1 MNPTQQAAPPAP
13 SEETTAQQAPTVGLL
28 EAAIEQTNI
37 TQEERIFEFDTRR
50 SKVLAQSGFF
60 SDASQH
66 AQSMAKMMICR
77 ALGVDPVLNQKEVV
91 IVKGKVSFSA
101 ELCDHLMKLAGYTWK
116 MIVHTDKECSI
127 APYFKGERITQEDG
141 KPVVISF
148 TYADATKAG
157 LTDKQGAAKDQP
169 SMYDKYGRNML
180 ISRCKTNMQRWYAPE
195 ATKGMTV
202 YSIDEMEEI
211 GESDAANAA
220 VMAEGMAA
228 PQIRRKSEVQKE
240 PAHAV
245 QS

>member
-1 MNPTQQAAPPAP
+1 MNPTQAAPPP
-13 SEETTAQQAPTVGLL
+13 PEETVTPQAPTHGLL
-28 EAAIEQTNI
+28 EAAIAQTTINE
-37 TQEERIFEFDTRR
+37 EERIFEFDTRR

-77 ALGVDPVLNQKEVV
+77 ALGVDPVLNQKEVI

-101 ELCDHLMKLAGYTWK
+101 ELCDHLMKLCGYTWK

-141 KPVVISF
+141 KPIVISF
-148 TYADATKAG
+148 TFGDATKAG
-157 LTDKQGAAKDQP
+157 LTDKQGSGKDQP

-202 YSIDEMEEI
+202 YSVDELEEI
-211 GESDAANAA
+211 SAGDVADAQ
-220 VMAEGMAA
+220 VMAEGLAA
-228 PQIRRKSEVQKE
+228 PQIRRKSEQVKE
-240 PAHAV
+240 VPADAV